1 MSATSGRPVPP
12 PVSLP
17 VSPSARPAASGA
29 TATPRGGTLLITGAT
44 VLDGTGAPPRPADV
58 TVSVGRI
65 AAVVAPG
72 TFAPRDGYATL
83 DATGMMLAPGFIDP
97 HSHADAS
104 PLEREDDTSKIL
116 QGITTEV
123 VGNCGMSPDPRPY
136 GGFGALYEKLDTAG
150 YVTNYCPLVGHEA
163 LHEAAM
169 AGRPGPPGRDDARR
183 MGMLLDEAM
192 EAGAFGLSSGLIYP
206 PGVHTAPGELVG
218 LAARLPEGR
227 IYATHMR
234 DEGRHLRRSVEEA
247 IELGARTGRRVQV
260 SHLKA
265 AGVPFWGG
273 VDDALARLDRARAQG
288 VDIGQD
294 VYPYDASS
302 TTLLAVLP
310 PWFLEGD
317 DDRVRRRLN
326 DPVLV
331 ERARAEVED
340 DTDRGW
346 ENIVAGDGY
355 DRIMVSSTRSHRH
368 EGATLGELA
377 EALDL
382 APFEVIVHLLR
393 TEELQVHMVDFSMDE
408 RDVETVLRAPRTS
421 VCTDGLA
428 ISLGGKPHPRLY
440 GSFPRVLGRYVRERG
455 VLDLPTAI
463 HKMTGLTAEV
473 FAVPDRGR
481 LAPGLIA
488 DLVAFDRAT
497 VGDTATYADPRR
509 TPTGIHWV
517 MQAGHVVV
525 RDGRWLGTRR
535 GVRLEPALV
544 P

>member
-1 MSATSGRPVPP
+1 M
-12 PVSLP
+12 
-17 VSPSARPAASGA
+17 RPAASGA

-44 VLDGTGAPPRPADV
+44 VLDGTGAPPRLADV
-58 TVSVGRI
+58 TVTADRI
-65 AAVVAPG
+65 TAVTPPG
-72 TFAPRDGYATL
+72 TFVQRDGYAML
-83 DATGMMLAPGFIDP
+83 DATGLVLAPGFIDP
-97 HSHADAS
+97 HSHADIS

-123 VGNCGMSPDPRPY
+123 VGNCGMSPDPRPD
-136 GGFGALYEKLDTAG
+136 GGFGGLFERLDAAG
-150 YVTNYCPLVGHEA
+150 YVTHYCPLAGHQA
-163 LHEAAM
+163 LYEAAM
-169 AGRPGPPGRDDARR
+169 GGRPGPPDRADARR

-192 EAGAFGLSSGLIYP
+192 EAGAFGMSSGLIYP
-206 PGVHTAPGELVG
+206 PGVHTAPDELVE

-247 IELGARTGRRVQV
+247 ISLGVRTGRRVQV

-273 VDDALARLDRARAQG
+273 VDDALDRLDRARAEG
-288 VDIGQD
+288 VDISQD
-294 VYPYDASS
+294 VYPYHASS

-310 PWFLEGD
+310 PWFLEGG

-326 DPVLV
+326 DPVQL

-340 DTDRGW
+340 PADHGW

-355 DRIMVSSTRSHRH
+355 DRIMVSSTRSHHH
-368 EGATLGELA
+368 EGATLAGLGET
-377 EALDL
+377 LDM

-393 TEELQVHMVDFSMDE
+393 TEDLQVHMVDFSMDE

-428 ISLGGKPHPRLY
+428 IGLGGKPHPRLY
-440 GSFPRVLGRYVRERG
+440 GSFPRVLGRYVRERD

-473 FAVPDRGR
+473 FGVPDRGR
-481 LAPGLIA
+481 LAPGLVA
-488 DLVAFDRAT
+488 DLVAFDQAT

-509 TPTGIHWV
+509 TPTGIRWV

-525 RDGRWLGTRR
+525 RDGRWLGTRC
-535 GVRLEPALV
+535 GVRLAPA
-544 P
+544 